1 MTSSIQTRLAG
12 WLTGAILLVAIA
24 ATIFSYLSAYDEAI
38 EMQDEQLR
46 AVAALVRPLNPAPAV
61 SGDSAEEEERIRF
74 GRIGAAASD
83 LPAELKELSP
93 AIKPGFHVQS
103 LRGTEWRIFVAQ
115 TPRDRI
121 IVAQP
126 TAVRDDIAHDG
137 AIRAVLPFL
146 ILIPVLLLLVRDIVK
161 RIFAPLRKLASG
173 VDARTDDDLGAIDEA
188 GLPVEILPL
197 VRATNRLLARVGEAM
212 TAQRR
217 FVADAAHELRTPLG
231 ALTLQAER
239 LEAAD
244 MSQEARHRLASVKT
258 GLERARILLEQL
270 LALARMQ
277 ESAGGPDVSTRL
289 GPLLRSVI
297 TMLMPLAEERSV
309 DLGVV
314 GQSEIDV
321 PLREFELS
329 LLLRNLIENGLR
341 HGRSGGKV
349 DVIIDQAE
357 GRTRI
362 EVRDD
367 GPGIPESEQDTVFQ
381 PFHRLNSQEDGSGLG
396 LAIVKAIAD
405 RCGARIEV
413 ADAKPGARI
422 IVTLPRD

>member
-1 MTSSIQTRLAG
+1 MTNSIQTRLAA
-12 WLTGAILLVAIA
+12 WLTGAILLVAVA
-24 ATIFSYLSAYDEAI
+24 ATIFSYLSAYHEAI

-46 AVAALVRPLNPAPAV
+46 AVAALVRPLNRAPAV
-61 SGDSAEEEERIRF
+61 SDNGAEEEERISF
-74 GRIGAAASD
+74 GRIGADANG
-83 LPAELKELSP
+83 LPAELKGLP
-93 AIKPGFHVQS
+93 TTIKPGFHVQS
-103 LRGTEWRIFVAQ
+103 LRGIEWRIFVAQ

-146 ILIPVLLLLVRDIVK
+146 ILIPILLLLVRDIIK
-161 RIFAPLRKLASG
+161 RMFAPLRSLAG
-173 VDARTDDDLGAIDEA
+173 KVDARTDDELGAIDEI
-188 GLPVEILPL
+188 GLPVEIMPL
-197 VRATNRLLARVGEAM
+197 VRATNRLLARVEDAM
-212 TAQRR
+212 SSQRR

-244 MSQEARHRLASVKT
+244 MSDEARNRLASVRN

-277 ESAGGPDVSTRL
+277 ESAGDPSAPTRL

-297 TMLMPLAEERSV
+297 TMLMPLAEARSV

-314 GQSEIDV
+314 GDTEVDV

-329 LLLRNLIENGLR
+329 LLLRNLIENAIR

-349 DVIIDQAE
+349 DVIIDQSE
-357 GRTRI
+357 GQTRI

-367 GPGIPESEQDTVFQ
+367 GPGIPRRERDAVLQ
-381 PFHRLNSQEDGSGLG
+381 PFHRLNVDVDGSGLG

-405 RCGARIEV
+405 RCRATIEV
-413 ADAKPGARI
+413 GDAEPGARI